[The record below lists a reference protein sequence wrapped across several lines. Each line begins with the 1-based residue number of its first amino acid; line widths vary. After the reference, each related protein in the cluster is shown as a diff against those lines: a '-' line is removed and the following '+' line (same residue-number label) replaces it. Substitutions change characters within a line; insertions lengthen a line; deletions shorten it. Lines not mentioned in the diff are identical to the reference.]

1 MSADEVKAR
10 MEAEFARRLAAKRAR
25 AERGVSVTRRVS
37 QVKQPRGGYVNPRS
51 MDVRVLGEGMEGLEP
66 AENVH
71 PALVGL
77 AVDYLARF
85 MAGTPAEE
93 AFAISLKGAAMR
105 DEAMGRCGVTEAAA
119 LELVAS
125 IRGLDEASVAAAL
138 KLCGCDAGF
147 RSGVEHVTPPPAI
160 SPDAATVS
168 NVVTMVKRSLAF
180 FDEYGPVVCDGFTF
194 EGGYTEQVASGD
206 GDFLTKDALWDFKV
220 SKNGPTKEHTLQLL
234 MYWRMGLRS
243 VHPEFKAV
251 RRLGTYNPRRN
262 EVGTIETTSI
272 PDDVIEAVER
282 DVIGYE

>member
-194 EGGYTEQVASGD
+194 EGGYTGQVASGD

-282 DVIGYE
+282 DVIEYE